1 MVQSISARK
10 RMVRGAAAVA
20 AAGLMLGLAACGGD
34 SGNSGGGGSDGGD
47 GEITGSITFQT
58 WSLTPTFQDYL
69 DGVIAAFEEANPG
82 TEVTLQDQPGDGY
95 SEKVLTQAASNTLPD
110 VINLPPD
117 FALPLAK
124 AGMLDNLDESDPNL
138 TETYVAG
145 GLEAYQF
152 PGLEGTWSYPWYLN
166 TDINYTPSQGWFHSW
181 LDLDHAAVAR
191 DFAQIASLGLD
202 HVRIFPLW
210 PIVQPNRSLLRPR
223 ALREIREVV
232 DLAGEAGLDVGVDAI
247 QGHLSSFDFLPSW
260 LATWHDRN
268 MFTNP
273 DVVGSLADY
282 VREVAAA
289 VADASN
295 LLGVTV
301 GNEVNQ
307 FAARPHPDPHE
318 ATPAQVTQWLD
329 AMIGAARD
337 GLGDVVPPAGV
348 THAMYDASWYDDRQP
363 FLPEHAAELGDF
375 TVTHSWVF
383 NGSAQR
389 HGGLGTGSVRH
400 AEYLLRLSAAWHR
413 DADRRACSTT
423 WTSPTRTSPRRMSR
437 VVSRRTSS
445 RVSRAPGP
453 TPGTSTRTSTT
464 PRPRGGSTPG
474 STWTTRRLRVTSPR
488 SRVSVSTMCGSS
500 RSGRSCSRTG
510 RSCDRGRCA
519 RSARSSTSRVR
530 PGWTWELTP
539 SRATCRAS
547 TSCRAGSQRG
557 TTATCSP
564 TRTWSAR
571 SPTTSG
577 RWRPRWPT
585 PRTCSGSPSATRS
598 TSSPRGP
605 TRTRT
610 RRRRLRSPS
619 GSTR

>member
-337 GLGDVVPPAGV
+337 GLGDVEPPAGV

-363 FLPEHAAELGDF
+363 FLPEHAAELGDL

-413 DADRRACSTT
+413 DPARPLWLQEVGAPTNVVAVKDAPEFLERTVRNAATVPGLWGITWWCSHDVARSLADFPPLEYDLGLFTNDGETKPTGRRLAELAE
-423 WTSPTRTSPRRMSR
+423 RRHEL
-437 VVSRRTSS
+437 VPVTK
-445 RVSRAPGP
+445 PGP
-453 TPGTSTRTSTT
+453 GIVVDDSDPTTYRAQLGPGGSVFEAWNATAEEEGVGPHIVLRSRIGESVDLA
-464 PRPRGGSTPG
+464 PRGIVELRAVAVAAPEPIDVLHPAV
-474 STWTTRRLRVTSPR
+474 TTV
-488 SRVSVSTMCGSS
+488 
-500 RSGRSCSRTG
+500 
-510 RSCDRGRCA
+510 
-519 RSARSSTSRVR
+519 
-530 PGWTWELTP
+530 
-539 SRATCRAS
+539 
-547 TSCRAGSQRG
+547 
-557 TTATCSP
+557 
-564 TRTWSAR
+564 
-571 SPTTSG
+571 
-577 RWRPRWPT
+577 
-585 PRTCSGSPSATRS
+585 
-598 TSSPRGP
+598 
-605 TRTRT
+605 
-610 RRRRLRSPS
+610 
-619 GSTR
+619 